1 MANNYEEAN
10 SADTKILEELLNDE
24 RYEHLK
30 NYEINVKMF
39 YKYGKYDKEGNLKT
53 PALQKNGIAIPAV
66 IKLVSAFNRITD
78 DTDAKIVIN
87 KDLWETLSSIEK
99 TSIIDNLLYSIQ
111 IKEDKIGEPLYIS
124 EDSDKVQLKLRKPD
138 FFIEGFLD
146 LLNLYKKDYI
156 PWQDADHISSKIEK

>member
-1 MANNYEEAN
+1 MANNYEEVN
-10 SADTKILEELLNDE
+10 SADEKILNNLMNDE

-53 PALQKNGIAIPAV
+53 PALQKNGIPVPAV

-87 KDLWETLSSIEK
+87 RDLWDELTETERIS
-99 TSIIDNLLYSIQ
+99 TIDNLLYMIQ

-124 EDSDKVQLKLRKPD
+124 EDSNKVQLKLRKPD

-146 LLNLYKKDYI
+146 LLNLYKKEYL
-156 PWQDADHISSKIEK
+156 PWKDAANISTKLD